1 MGEKRPSTDYRALTS
16 LKVAHL
22 GAHGGSDK
30 NRFSFGNRF
39 FLTGWEINRDL
50 LAMLCT
56 RNWLSIHWDV
66 LFVKRR
72 LFSVSVSGY
81 ILLTQLVITFCTLQ
95 RQELWELS
103 WRKIPNSIALF
114 TCRVMKHV
122 TYSGVC
128 WKDKISIT
136 FPSKGGIPSFV
147 QTARNL
153 ILLMKA
159 ADLSKFYE
167 LIKSTR
173 DTVHFPPV

>member
-30 NRFSFGNRF
+30 KKNSFGNRF

-66 LFVKRR
+66 PFVKRR

-81 ILLTQLVITFCTLQ
+81 ILLTQLVITFRTLQ
-95 RQELWELS
+95 KYELWELS
-103 WRKIPNSIALF
+103 WRKSPTQLRFSLVAWWNMLHFLGCAERRKFKLP
-114 TCRVMKHV
+114 
-122 TYSGVC
+122 
-128 WKDKISIT
+128 
-136 FPSKGGIPSFV
+136 FPASVGIPVLSRQLAILSF
-147 QTARNL
+147 
-153 ILLMKA
+153 
-159 ADLSKFYE
+159 
-167 LIKSTR
+167 
-173 DTVHFPPV
+173 

>member
-66 LFVKRR
+66 PFVKRR

-114 TCRVMKHV
+114 TCRVMKHIL
-122 TYSGVC
+122 GC
-128 WKDKISIT
+128 AERRKFQLP
-136 FPSKGGIPSFV
+136 FPASVGIPVLSRQLAILSF
-147 QTARNL
+147 
-153 ILLMKA
+153 
-159 ADLSKFYE
+159 
-167 LIKSTR
+167 
-173 DTVHFPPV
+173 

>member
-66 LFVKRR
+66 PFVKRR

-81 ILLTQLVITFCTLQ
+81 ILLTQLVITFRTLQ
-95 RQELWELS
+95 KYELWELS

-114 TCRVMKHV
+114 TCRVMKHIL
-122 TYSGVC
+122 GC
-128 WKDKISIT
+128 AERRKFQLP
-136 FPSKGGIPSFV
+136 FPASVGIPVLSRQLAILSF
-147 QTARNL
+147 
-153 ILLMKA
+153 
-159 ADLSKFYE
+159 
-167 LIKSTR
+167 
-173 DTVHFPPV
+173 